1 MDKITYNIGKYF
13 LNSAYVIGAFLIFI
27 FKSLKSGCN
36 LNLPL
41 KNTVTQV
48 KYMFINTVPLIAI
61 TAIFTGAVL
70 AMQSHTGF
78 SRMHAESAIASIV
91 VISITRELGPVL
103 SGLMF
108 AGRLGSSIAAEIATM
123 RVSEQ
128 IDALEILGVNAKSFL
143 IFPRIIAGMVSLPL
157 LVIIADIL
165 GVFGGYIV
173 STQVLGFESTNYIY
187 KTVTFVS
194 SHDVMSGIVKSF
206 FFGIAISSIG
216 CHSGFKASRGAQ
228 GVGYATTKAVVSGS
242 IMVLFLNYVITSI
255 MFDL

>member
-1 MDKITYNIGKYF
+1 MNKITFNIGKYF
-13 LNSAYVIGAFLIFI
+13 LNSSYIIGAFFIFI
-27 FKSLKSGCN
+27 LKSLKSG
-36 LNLPL
+36 LNINTPL
-41 KNTVTQV
+41 KNIVAQIQ
-48 KYMFINTVPLIAI
+48 YMFINTVPLIAI

-123 RVSEQ
+123 RVTEQ
-128 IDALEILGVNAKSFL
+128 IDALEILGVNGKSYL

-157 LVIIADIL
+157 LVIVADIL

-173 STQVLGFESTNYIY
+173 STQILGFESTNYIY

-194 SHDVMSGIVKSF
+194 SHDVISGIIKAF
-206 FFGIAISSIG
+206 FFGVAISSIG
-216 CHSGFKASRGAQ
+216 CNSGFNASRGAQ
-228 GVGYATTKAVVSGS
+228 GVGRATTVAVVSGS
-242 IMVLFLNYVITSI
+242 IMVLFLNYIITSI

>member
-1 MDKITYNIGKYF
+1 MDRIIYNLGRNFINNAYIIGSF
-13 LNSAYVIGAFLIFI
+13 IIFI
-27 FKSLKSGCN
+27 LKSLKSGLN
-36 LNLPL
+36 FNLPL
-41 KNTVTQV
+41 KNTISQIQ
-48 KYMFINTVPLIAI
+48 YMSINTVPLIAI

-70 AMQSHTGF
+70 AMQSYTGF

-128 IDALEILGVNAKSFL
+128 IDALEILGVNAKSYL
-143 IFPRIIAGMVSLPL
+143 IFPRVVAGMISLPL
-157 LVIIADIL
+157 LVILADIL

-173 STQVLGFESTNYIY
+173 ATQVLGFESTNYIY
-187 KTVTFVS
+187 KTVNFVN
-194 SHDVMSGIVKSF
+194 SHDVMSGIIKAF
-206 FFGIAISSIG
+206 FFGITISGIG
-216 CHSGFKASRGAQ
+216 CYSGFNASKGAQ
-228 GVGYATTKAVVSGS
+228 GVGNATTKSVVCSA
-242 IMVLFLNYVITSI
+242 IMVLFLNYIITSM